1 MVLGTTYE
9 GTRANG
15 RRPEELPLRD
25 AEGVGRLEEHHIFIC
40 EGVAP
45 LEPGYSTYQAA
56 VLDHD
61 ALGFSGR
68 AGRVEDVTQI
78 VWFWSRRFV
87 VRQHPFER
95 PRCAHGGVGR
105 NDPFRWT
112 EGLKNVELD
121 DVDQLP
127 RPLEIAEE
135 RRKDAR
141 PEPRLRHARFT

>member
-1 MVLGTTYE
+1 MILRTGYE
-9 GTRANG
+9 STRANG

-25 AEGVGRLEEHHIFIC
+25 AKCICCFEEHDVTRR
-40 EGVAP
+40 ERVAP
-45 LEPGYSTYQAA
+45 LEPGDAPHQAA

-61 ALGFSGR
+61 AFRFSGR